1 DLVAVLCPKGPLRM
15 LVETAQERNETLFP
29 ALIYSSTMIWL
40 VNMAEEDPEAQ
51 RKASKNSSYNKQ
63 APANQTQNED
73 AEADDGGFSQE
84 WQQQR
89 DNRIGPIESTP
100 ESRAAVQALPSNS
113 QTSEDPEER

>member
-1 DLVAVLCPKGPLRM
+1 MPFFL
-15 LVETAQERNETLFP
+15 
-29 ALIYSSTMIWL
+29 W
-40 VNMAEEDPEAQ
+40 
-51 RKASKNSSYNKQ
+51 
-63 APANQTQNED
+63 APASRAQNDD

-113 QTSEDPEER
+113 QTSEDPEERECGLLCLKSLLNLKLVSQAS

>member
-1 DLVAVLCPKGPLRM
+1 M
-15 LVETAQERNETLFP
+15 SFF
-29 ALIYSSTMIWL
+29 IW
-40 VNMAEEDPEAQ
+40 
-51 RKASKNSSYNKQ
+51 
-63 APANQTQNED
+63 APASQTQNED

-113 QTSEDPEER
+113 QTSEDPEEREYGLLCVWKAYLIWS

>member
-1 DLVAVLCPKGPLRM
+1 M
-15 LVETAQERNETLFP
+15 FYVES
-29 ALIYSSTMIWL
+29 ALWVIRCIEKKKMPFFLW
-40 VNMAEEDPEAQ
+40 
-51 RKASKNSSYNKQ
+51 
-63 APANQTQNED
+63 APANQSQNED

-113 QTSEDPEER
+113 QTSEDPEESEYGVLSLKDLVWS

>member
-1 DLVAVLCPKGPLRM
+1 DLIAVLCPKGPLRM

-51 RKASKNSSYNKQ
+51 RKSKTSTYDKQ
-63 APANQTQNED
+63 ASRTQNED

>member
-1 DLVAVLCPKGPLRM
+1 MPFLL
-15 LVETAQERNETLFP
+15 
-29 ALIYSSTMIWL
+29 W
-40 VNMAEEDPEAQ
+40 
-51 RKASKNSSYNKQ
+51 

-100 ESRAAVQALPSNS
+100 ESRAAVQALPSHS
-113 QTSEDPEER
+113 QTSEDPEEREYGVLWLKDLGNLKLVSRSHPVCSDTVCCQLMISWRAALVRGRYWYVS

>member
-1 DLVAVLCPKGPLRM
+1 MPV
-15 LVETAQERNETLFP
+15 FF
-29 ALIYSSTMIWL
+29 W
-40 VNMAEEDPEAQ
+40 
-51 RKASKNSSYNKQ
+51 
-63 APANQTQNED
+63 APANQTRNED

-113 QTSEDPEER
+113 QTSEDPEERECGILCLKDLATICS

>member
-1 DLVAVLCPKGPLRM
+1 MPFFL
-15 LVETAQERNETLFP
+15 
-29 ALIYSSTMIWL
+29 W
-40 VNMAEEDPEAQ
+40 
-51 RKASKNSSYNKQ
+51 

-113 QTSEDPEER
+113 QTSEDPEEREYGILCLIDLVNLKLVSLSHPDYTDTVCCELIASWRTALAHDQYWHAS

>member
-29 ALIYSSTMIWL
+29 ALIYSCKYIFSDFL
-40 VNMAEEDPEAQ
+40 SLQSPKAQ
-51 RKASKNSSYNKQ
+51 RKSKSSTYDKQ
-63 APANQTQNED
+63 APASRNQNED

>member
-1 DLVAVLCPKGPLRM
+1 MPFFL
-15 LVETAQERNETLFP
+15 
-29 ALIYSSTMIWL
+29 W
-40 VNMAEEDPEAQ
+40 
-51 RKASKNSSYNKQ
+51 
-63 APANQTQNED
+63 APASRTQNAD

-113 QTSEDPEER
+113 QTSEDPEEREYGLLWKITKAEASQSGILNA